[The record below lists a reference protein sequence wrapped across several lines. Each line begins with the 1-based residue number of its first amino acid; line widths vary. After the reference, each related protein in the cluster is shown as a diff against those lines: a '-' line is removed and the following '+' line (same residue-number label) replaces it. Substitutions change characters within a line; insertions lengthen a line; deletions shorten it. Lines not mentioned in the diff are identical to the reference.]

1 MDKKGYISRIRKDLK
16 VERKHSKTTIE
27 SIAKSFGITNKNLV
41 KEYTELAIILNARE
55 VAHDSSLTTYEK
67 YLDIVALYKS
77 QVNLSMRTS
86 MSVLMQQYSTPAPI
100 SFLASSYILKNPG
113 LSGYKAFKNIAK
125 GSTKGKIVGN
135 AHLTNNNNDFPK
147 YLEPSAGNGLLTIAL
162 PYHFTHVNELDD
174 VRLENLKEQPFAKVS
189 SWDALK
195 IPMAYD
201 RKFDGVVTN
210 PPFGSLS
217 EPLLFG
223 KFKIKRLEHAMALN
237 ALRCMK
243 DDGKAAI
250 IIGGHTTWDEHGR
263 VTAGTNR
270 IFLNYLYHFYNV
282 EDIIPING
290 KKLYSRQGTSINTRL
305 ILIDGAKAIPK
316 GAAPLKNKLH
326 STVVNTHEEL
336 WDRVGLEDAK
346 PKTNQVKVIKL
357 RAKAI
362 LIKQKQLS
370 LSLGKLPKTNKPL
383 RILVACEESQ
393 TVTMALRK
401 KGHEAFSCDILPT
414 TGKHPKWHIKDDVLN
429 QLDKGW
435 DMMIAFPPCTY
446 LTVSGNAWMN
456 DPERQKERKK
466 ALAFIRKLMKAPID
480 KIAIENPIGVISTAI
495 RKPDQIVQP
504 YFFGDKAKK
513 STCLWLKNLSPLEP
527 TDMVDEDQLE
537 YKHWYDKKKRRW
549 RRQPLWYYKARDLS
563 DEERRRVRSKT
574 FQGIADAM
582 ADQWTEAPKEYS
594 IGAVRARENEYW
606 TEIKGDITLVKKL
619 PNGMIQW
626 DDFTK
631 GTVRGIRAKSEL
643 FKRKTDAI
651 KYFKSA

>member
-1 MDKKGYISRIRKDLK
+1 MDKKGYISRIREDLK
-16 VERKHSKTTIE
+16 AERKHSKTTIE
-27 SIAKSFGITNKNLV
+27 SIAKSFGIANKNLV
-41 KEYTELAIILNARE
+41 KEFTELAIILNARE
-55 VAHDSSLTTYEK
+55 IAHDSSLTLYEK
-67 YLDIVALYKS
+67 YLDIVALYQS

-100 SFLASSYILKNPG
+100 SFLASSYIIKSG
-113 LSGYKAFKNIAK
+113 SLSGYKAFKNIVK

-135 AHLTNNNNDFPK
+135 AHLTNDKNDFPK

-162 PYHFTHVNELDD
+162 PYQFTHVNELDD
-174 VRLENLKEQPFAKVS
+174 VRLANLKEQPFAKVS

-195 IPMAYD
+195 PPAAYD
-201 RKFDGVVTN
+201 RTFDGIVTN

-217 EPLLFG
+217 QPELFG

-305 ILIDGAKAIPK
+305 ILIDGAKAVPD

-336 WDRVGLEDAK
+336 WDRVGLGNSTSPK
-346 PKTNQVKVIKL
+346 PQTKDVKVIKL

-370 LSLGKLPKTNKPL
+370 LSLGNLPTTNRPL

-393 TVTMALRK
+393 TVTMALRSR
-401 KGHEAFSCDILPT
+401 GHEAYSCDILPT
-414 TGKHPKWHIKDDVLN
+414 TGKHPEWHIQGDVLN

-446 LTVSGNAWMN
+446 LTVSGNAWMH

-466 ALAFIRKLMKAPID
+466 ALAFIRKLMKASID

-495 RKPDQIVQP
+495 RKPDQIIQP
-504 YFFGDKAKK
+504 YYFGDNAKK
-513 STCLWLKNLSPLEP
+513 STCLWLKNLPLLEP
-527 TDMVDEDQLE
+527 TDMLDEDQLE
-537 YKHWYDKKKRRW
+537 YKHWYDKKKKRW

-582 ADQWTEAPKEYS
+582 ADQWTVSPQT
-594 IGAVRARENEYW
+594 NN
-606 TEIKGDITLVKKL
+606 KK
-619 PNGMIQW
+619 
-626 DDFTK
+626 T
-631 GTVRGIRAKSEL
+631 A
-643 FKRKTDAI
+643 
-651 KYFKSA
+651 

>member
-1 MDKKGYISRIRKDLK
+1 MINKQGYISRIREDLK
-16 VERKHSKTTIE
+16 GGRKHSKNTIE
-27 SIAKSFGITNKNLV
+27 SIAKSFGIANKNLV
-41 KEYTELAIILNARE
+41 KEFTELAIILNARE
-55 VAHDSSLTTYEK
+55 IAHDSSLTTYEK
-67 YLDIVALYKS
+67 YLDIVALYQS

-100 SFLASSYILKNPG
+100 SFLASSYILKSG
-113 LSGYKAFKNIAK
+113 SLSGYKAFKNIVK
-125 GSTKGKIVGN
+125 GGTKGKVVGN
-135 AHLTNNNNDFPK
+135 AHLTNDKNDFPR

-162 PYHFTHVNELDD
+162 PYHYTHVNELDD
-174 VRLENLKEQPFAKVS
+174 VRFANLKEQPFAKVS

-195 IPMAYD
+195 PPAAYD
-201 RKFDGVVTN
+201 RTFDGIVTN

-217 EPLLFG
+217 QPELFG
-223 KFKIKRLEHAMALN
+223 KFKIKRLEHAMTLN

-305 ILIDGAKAIPK
+305 ILIDGAKAVPD
-316 GAAPLKNKLH
+316 GAAPLKNNLH

-336 WDRVGLEDAK
+336 WNRVGLGNSTSPK
-346 PKTNQVKVIKL
+346 PQTKDVKVIKL

-370 LSLGKLPKTNKPL
+370 LSLGKLPTANRPL

-393 TVTMALRK
+393 TVTMALRSQ
-401 KGHEAFSCDILPT
+401 GHEAYSCDILPT
-414 TGKHPKWHIKDDVLN
+414 TGKHPEWHIQDDVLN

-446 LTVSGNAWMN
+446 LTVSGNAWMH
-456 DPERQKERKK
+456 DPERQKERRK

-480 KIAIENPIGVISTAI
+480 KIAVENPIGVISTAI
-495 RKPDQIVQP
+495 RKPDQIIQP
-504 YFFGDKAKK
+504 YFFGDNAKK
-513 STCLWLKNLSPLEP
+513 STCLWLKNLPLLEP
-527 TDMVDEDQLE
+527 TDMLDEDQLE
-537 YKHWYDKKKRRW
+537 YKHWYDKKKKRW
-549 RRQPLWYYKARDLS
+549 RRQPLWYYQARDLS

-574 FQGIADAM
+574 FQGIAEAM
-582 ADQWTEAPKEYS
+582 ADQWTTKNNYS
-594 IGAVRARENEYW
+594 IAV
-606 TEIKGDITLVKKL
+606 
-619 PNGMIQW
+619 
-626 DDFTK
+626 
-631 GTVRGIRAKSEL
+631 
-643 FKRKTDAI
+643 
-651 KYFKSA
+651 

>member
-1 MDKKGYISRIRKDLK
+1 MDKKGYISRIREDLK
-16 VERKHSKTTIE
+16 AERKHSKTTIE
-27 SIAKSFGITNKNLV
+27 SIAKSFGIANKNLV
-41 KEYTELAIILNARE
+41 KEFTELAIILNARE
-55 VAHDSSLTTYEK
+55 IAHDSSLTTYKK
-67 YLDIVALYKS
+67 YLDIVALYQS

-100 SFLASSYILKNPG
+100 SFLASSYILKPG
-113 LSGYKAFKNIAK
+113 SLSGYKAFKNIVK

-135 AHLTNNNNDFPK
+135 AHLTNDKNDFPR

-162 PYHFTHVNELDD
+162 PYHYTHVNELDD
-174 VRLENLKEQPFAKVS
+174 VRLANLKEQPFAKVS

-195 IPMAYD
+195 PPAAYD
-201 RKFDGVVTN
+201 RTFDGIVTN

-217 EPLLFG
+217 QPEFFG

-282 EDIIPING
+282 KDIIPING

-305 ILIDGAKAIPK
+305 ILIDGAKAVPD

-326 STVVNTHEEL
+326 STVVKTHEEL
-336 WDRVGLEDAK
+336 WERVGLGNSTSPK
-346 PKTNQVKVIKL
+346 PQTKDVKVIKL

-370 LSLGKLPKTNKPL
+370 LGKLSTANRPL

-393 TVTMALRK
+393 TVTKALRSQ
-401 KGHEAFSCDILPT
+401 GHEAYSCDILPT
-414 TGKHPKWHIKDDVLN
+414 TGKHPEWHIQGDVLN

-446 LTVSGNAWMN
+446 LTVSGNAWMH
-456 DPERQKERKK
+456 DPERQKERRK

-495 RKPDQIVQP
+495 RKPDQIIQP
-504 YFFGDKAKK
+504 YYFGDNAKK
-513 STCLWLKNLSPLEP
+513 STCLWLKNLPLLEP
-527 TDMVDEDQLE
+527 TDMLDEEQLE
-537 YKHWYDKKKRRW
+537 YKHWYDKKKKRW
-549 RRQPLWYYKARDLS
+549 RRQPLWYYKARD
-563 DEERRRVRSKT
+563 SKP
-574 FQGIADAM
+574 FKGLPM
-582 ADQWTEAPKEYS
+582 QWLT
-594 IGAVRARENEYW
+594 
-606 TEIKGDITLVKKL
+606 
-619 PNGMIQW
+619 NG
-626 DDFTK
+626 
-631 GTVRGIRAKSEL
+631 R
-643 FKRKTDAI
+643 
-651 KYFKSA
+651 